1 MSDNPLANLS
11 PEQLS
16 ALLDKLRQQTQAKPC
31 VVAQRCQQFVQQ
43 TPAQSYYKVMN
54 GYFVTV
60 LDPRDV
66 SDVSPEAIKKA
77 ACEPLQPWYMSDEW
91 SDSFGYTMI
100 TRNEYIDW
108 LRR

>member
-1 MSDNPLANLS
+1 MAEKDSNPLASLS
-11 PEQLS
+11 QEQIA
-16 ALLDKLRQQTQAKPC
+16 ALLDKLRAVTQPATPSKPL
-31 VVAQRCQQFVQQ
+31 VVA
-43 TPAQSYYKVMN
+43 PSYYKVTN

-66 SDVSPEAIKKA
+66 VDVSPEAIKKA
-77 ACEPLQPWYMSDEW
+77 ACEPLQAWYMSDEW
-91 SDSFGYTMI
+91 SNTFGYTLI